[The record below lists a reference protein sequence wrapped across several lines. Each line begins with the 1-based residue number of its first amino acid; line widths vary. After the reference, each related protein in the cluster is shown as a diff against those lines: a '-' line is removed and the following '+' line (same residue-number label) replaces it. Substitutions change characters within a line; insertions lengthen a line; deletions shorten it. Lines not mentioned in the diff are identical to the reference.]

1 MSFNEDVDR
10 LRHRLSDLL
19 AMGLLD
25 DASKGTYELTL
36 LQVMN
41 ESERQRQ
48 TCIKRAD
55 SLKMQAATAE
65 GQAAAFSMISS
76 IVNNVVNSL
85 VRKSEKATEE
95 EEMLAAEKL
104 EREVAK
110 AKEVKSKKT
119 TSRKKRTS
127 KASKVSK

>member
-10 LRHRLSDLL
+10 LRKKL
-19 AMGLLD
+19 ADVVSMGLVNEE
-25 DASKGTYELTL
+25 SKGTYELTL

-76 IVNNVVNSL
+76 IINNVVNSL
-85 VRKSEKATEE
+85 VRSSEKAAEE
-95 EEMLAAEKL
+95 EEAMAADKAEHAAE
-104 EREVAK
+104 V
-110 AKEVKSKKT
+110 KEVKKPT
-119 TSRKKRTS
+119 TRRKKRAS
-127 KASKVSK
+127 KASK